1 VGPVASDDPL
11 PPPGSTV
18 RYGDPWADPP
28 SERDPVRR
36 ARARLPAPV
45 TIWTAGPAG
54 GGWTGLTV
62 SSVLLAQ
69 GQPGR
74 LLGLIGPDSDL
85 ADAIEQHGTFVVHLL
100 ADRPEHRRLAQHF
113 AGALPADPALLAV
126 EASTYGPR
134 LLAVPDRLACRVSDG
149 RAVGWSKLVE
159 AEVVEA
165 DLGPPPRPLVWYRG
179 GFWRSESSG
188 AP

>member
-1 VGPVASDDPL
+1 LAGVAPGASDDPA
-11 PPPGSTV
+11 PPAGSTV

-36 ARARLPAPV
+36 ARARVPAPV
-45 TIWTAGPAG
+45 TVWTAGEAG
-54 GGWTGLTV
+54 GSWAGLTV

-74 LLGLIGPDSDL
+74 LIGLIGPDSEL
-85 ADAIEQHGTFVVHLL
+85 AEAIEQHDTFVVHLL

-113 AGALPADPALLAV
+113 AGALPADPALLEV

-134 LLAVPDRLACRVSDG
+134 LLAVPDRLACRARD
-149 RAVGWSKLVE
+149 RRPVGWSNLVE

-165 DLGPPPRPLVWYRG
+165 DLGPPGRPLVWYRG
-179 GFWRSESSG
+179 GFWRG
-188 AP
+188 D